1 MCKKLQLEPKLELS
15 LPLSYIYELGGMLQI
30 SLITITKSFC
40 NQIQLP
46 KENFCCPVIL
56 NRFVL

>member
-40 NQIQLP
+40 NQNTTAKRNFLLP
-46 KENFCCPVIL
+46 
-56 NRFVL
+56 RHT